1 MKKVTISIPVRS
13 IWSTIIAL
21 AIAAFAYLQAV
32 IYIIPGIK
40 KILELTSQNTD
51 IQSIEL
57 MWAPIIGY
65 IIIVSFVCM
74 VLRIF
79 KKLKPHKQKGL
90 ITELIDWLKLGLIIG
105 LIFGLIIGLI
115 IGLIFGLIFGLTAG
129 LIFGLTAGLTTGLIF
144 GLIAGLIGE
153 FKKEK
158 VED

>member
-57 MWAPIIGY
+57 
-65 IIIVSFVCM
+65 IVSFVCM